1 MARITPQVI
10 IVCTALQQIP
20 VSTAVEVIAAGFAKQ
35 AVLTAIPI
43 QLIIA
48 GRTQKNIRKTI
59 AAKKIVRTGSAMHR
73 PALQHLPPAQL
84 RAVTET
90 EPVNA
95 LGNQARVVPVHQLH
109 LVARCAD
116 PDYQVIAAGFLQAK
130 IRQSDARAKGQ
141 RIDTLRIV
149 GLDHILAITQVEH
162 EHIVSGAS
170 FQGIVADAAGQGIVT
185 RITLQVIVIFAAL
198 QQIPV
203 STAVEV
209 IPADATAQ
217 AVLTAM
223 AMQLVIAGKAK

>member
-1 MARITPQVI
+1 MAM
-10 IVCTALQQIP
+10 
-20 VSTAVEVIAAGFAKQ
+20 
-35 AVLTAIPI
+35 
-43 QLIIA
+43 QLVIA

-59 AAKKIVRTGSAMHR
+59 IAQKVVRTGSAMHR
-73 PALQHLPPAQL
+73 PTLQHLPPAQF
-84 RAVTET
+84 RAVAEA

-95 LGNQARVVPVHQLH
+95 LADKAGVVPVHQLH
-109 LVARCAD
+109 LVALCAD
-116 PDYQVIAAGFLQAK
+116 PDHQIIAAGFLQTQ
-130 IRQSDARAKGQ
+130 IRQSDACAKGE
-141 RIDTLRIV
+141 RIDTVRIV
-149 GLDHILAITQVEH
+149 GVDHILTITQVEH

-185 RITLQVIVIFAAL
+185 RITLQVIVIFATL

-209 IPADATAQ
+209 IPAGPAAQ